1 MLILLAAASVAAAP
15 APNAAIATPD
25 IPTRSMPDTFPAARS
40 TPNLYEQAVPA
51 HCRDGRRRVVDRYG
65 RPLPFRLRD
74 LPAAGPMLLVDRR
87 INGCP
92 VTVMMRG
99 GRGPRDNPAP
109 PASAYRILPLQ
120 PDKR

>member
-1 MLILLAAASVAAAP
+1 MLILLAAATVAAA
-15 APNAAIATPD
+15 TPD
-25 IPTRSMPDTFPAARS
+25 VPTLPPMPDDFPAAMPM
-40 TPNLYEQAVPA
+40 PNLYEQAVPA
-51 HCRDGRRRVVDRYG
+51 HCPNVRRRVVDRYG
-65 RPLPFRLRD
+65 RPVPYRLGD

-92 VTVMMRG
+92 VAVMMRG
-99 GRGPRDNPAP
+99 GPAPRDNPNP